1 MKTLIFPDLH
11 EPPAPVLAKIEAIIA
26 SEAPDRVVFL
36 GDYFDHYND
45 TPSDAARTARWLK
58 KSLAD
63 PRRTHLI
70 GNHDAS
76 YRWPSEA
83 TFCPGFTWEKE
94 KAIRLVLG
102 RNAADSFVF
111 HTWVD
116 GWLLTH
122 AGLSAQWVKID
133 TRVVDEWLFMEDKA
147 ARKAFAAGREHW
159 YIAVGPKR
167 GGTARAG
174 GILWCDHRELEPV
187 ARVRQIYGHTPAD
200 HIRRIGQDH
209 ICLDTNTG
217 HGPQHYAVVED
228 GKVATRLF
236 AESSYLKRPTKC

>member
-11 EPPAPVLAKIEAIIA
+11 EPLAPVLARIEAIIA
-26 SEAPDRVVFL
+26 GEAPDRVVFL

-45 TPSDAARTARWLK
+45 TPSDADRTARWLK
-58 KSLAD
+58 KSLTD

-76 YRWPSEA
+76 YLWPNEA

-111 HTWVD
+111 HIWVD

-122 AGLSAQWVKID
+122 AGLSAQWVPEGLQPDILD
-133 TRVVDEWLFMEDKA
+133 RWLTDEAQA
-147 ARKAFAAGREHW
+147 ARASFAADKHHW
-159 YIAVGPKR
+159 FVSVGPKR
-167 GGTARAG
+167 GGIDRKAG
-174 GILWCDHRELEPV
+174 GILWCDFRELLPI
-187 ARVRQIYGHTPAD
+187 RGVRQIFGHTPAD

-217 HGPQHYAVVED
+217 HGPQHYAIVED

-236 AESSYLKRPTKC
+236 AEHPTQ